1 MRKEKISEKE
11 NFHGIT
17 EKMEKR
23 PVLFSIGIMILSI
36 IVTELPI
43 ASLLAF
49 LENEQDAAFL
59 QGIIEQMAVVFV
71 IFLLLKKAGMEQEA
85 GLCSFGKEI
94 WLMLPAVYLIVLN
107 LSDVL
112 AGEMEFG
119 MVKPG
124 RWILFFVLHLSTGF
138 FEEILC
144 RGLMLP
150 LFLKKWGNTKN
161 GAYLALVISA
171 LLFGMAHFTG
181 FLMGRQ
187 SLLAAVAQ
195 VIYATF
201 FGVFAGACVVRMK
214 SIYPMILLHTL
225 INISGE
231 LGTLVNDC
239 SLNESYYE
247 IPLEGAVF
255 LVILALPLLLYG
267 LFLVRKEFKN
277 GYQM

>member
-1 MRKEKISEKE
+1 MVLQK
-11 NFHGIT
+11 
-17 EKMEKR
+17 KMEKR
-23 PVLFSIGIMILSI
+23 PVLFSMGIMILSL

-43 ASLLAF
+43 ASLFTF
-49 LENEQDAAFL
+49 LENELDAAFL
-59 QGIIEQMAVVFV
+59 EGIIEQMMVAFAT
-71 IFLLLKKAGMEQEA
+71 FLLLKKAGMEKEA
-85 GLCSFGKEI
+85 GFCSLGKEI
-94 WLMLPAVYLIVLN
+94 WLMFPAVYLILLN
-107 LSDVL
+107 LSGLL

-119 MVKPG
+119 MVRPE
-124 RWILFFVLHLSTGF
+124 RAILFLMVYLSTGF

-150 LFLKKWGNTKN
+150 LFLKKYGNTKK
-161 GAYLALVISA
+161 GAYLALVMSS

-181 FLMGRQ
+181 FFMGRQ

-195 VIYATF
+195 MMYATS

-214 SIYPMILLHTL
+214 SIYPMVLLHAV

-231 LGTLVNDC
+231 LGELVDDC
-239 SLNESYYE
+239 VLNRGYYTISLDK
-247 IPLEGAVF
+247 AVF